1 MIRYNPTKRI
11 QTALKNKDTKVL
23 KSLCET
29 LHPASMAG
37 LLVDFEY
44 DDVWNIIRGVSPQLR
59 AEIFSHLEVTMQ
71 TDVAQH
77 ISRRELATLVT
88 YMSHD
93 DRVDLIKRLPEEV
106 AEKLM
111 SALAEKERADIQNLA
126 SYREGTAGSVMTS
139 EYVSL
144 PANITAG
151 EAIDL
156 IRREAADKET
166 IYNAY
171 VVDSEHRLIGFIT
184 LKDLIL
190 ARTDKYIQDV
200 MSKEMI
206 YAYVTDDQESVA
218 RTIAKY
224 DRISVPVINEN
235 NILLGIVTHDDAMDV
250 IESEYTEDIEKFM
263 AISGSHD
270 SEGYLSVPVTTHF
283 RNRVFWVVVLAFM
296 GIISGMVLH
305 HFEDTLS
312 SLMILALYMPMMMDT
327 GGNTGS
333 QAATV
338 VIRALALGDVKAKDI
353 FRVVWKELRI
363 ALMISLIL
371 GVLAFGRVLF
381 LSRNSVIPPG
391 FDLINIAIVISLSLS
406 IQVVSATLIGA
417 LLPMIV
423 SRLKLDP
430 AVVASPAITTM
441 VDITGL
447 LIYFTTAT
455 LLLGL

>member
-59 AEIFSHLEVTMQ
+59 ADIFSHLEVSMQ

-93 DRVDLIKRLPEEV
+93 DRVDLIKRLPEDI

-111 SALAEKERADIQNLA
+111 SALAEKERTDIRTLA
-126 SYREGTAGSVMTS
+126 SYPEGTAGAVMTS

-144 PANITAG
+144 PDNITAQQ
-151 EAIDL
+151 AIDL
-156 IRREAADKET
+156 IRQEATDKET

-171 VVDSEHRLIGFIT
+171 VVDGEHKLIGFAT

-190 ARTDKYIQDV
+190 AKPDKLIRDF

-206 YAYVTDDQESVA
+206 YAYASDDQESVA

-224 DRISVPVINEN
+224 DRISIPVINEDN
-235 NILLGIVTHDDAMDV
+235 TLLGIVTHDDALDV
-250 IESEYTEDIEKFM
+250 IEEEYTEDIEKFM
-263 AISGSHD
+263 AISGSHE
-270 SEGYLSVPVTTHF
+270 SEGYLSTPVTTHF
-283 RNRVFWVVVLAFM
+283 RNRIYWVVILAFM
-296 GIISGMVLH
+296 GIMSGVVLH
-305 HFEDTLS
+305 HFEETLS
-312 SLMILALYMPMMMDT
+312 SLMILALYLPMLMDT

-338 VIRALALGDVKAKDI
+338 VIRSLALGDVKSKDI
-353 FRVVWKELRI
+353 FMVVWKELRI
-363 ALMISLIL
+363 ALMISGIL
-371 GVLAFGRVLF
+371 GLLAFGRVMF
-381 LSRNSVIPPG
+381 LSRNMVIPAG
-391 FDLINIAIVISLSLS
+391 FDLVNIAWVIALSLS
-406 IQVVSATLIGA
+406 FQVISATLIGA
-417 LLPMIV
+417 LLPMVV
-423 SRLKLDP
+423 SKAKLDP
-430 AVVASPAITTM
+430 AVVASPAITTL

-455 LLLGL
+455 TLLAL